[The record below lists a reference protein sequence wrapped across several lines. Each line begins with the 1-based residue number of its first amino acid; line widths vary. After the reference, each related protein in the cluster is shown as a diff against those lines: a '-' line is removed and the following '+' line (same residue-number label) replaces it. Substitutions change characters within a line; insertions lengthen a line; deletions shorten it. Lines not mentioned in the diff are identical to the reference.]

1 MWSVLEVMAANF
13 IERWHSFMT
22 NAAAVHAV
30 ILTKNRLG
38 FSLLFLLEVDD
49 ILYQHAVPE
58 WAKACFRMAAA
69 RMALEQY
76 EDAAVAA
83 FEGLKI
89 DDENAA
95 LKKIM
100 KQAVA
105 KGREAAG
112 K

>member
-1 MWSVLEVMAANF
+1 
-13 IERWHSFMT
+13 
-22 NAAAVHAV
+22 
-30 ILTKNRLG
+30 
-38 FSLLFLLEVDD
+38 
-49 ILYQHAVPE
+49 
-58 WAKACFRMAAA
+58 MAAA

-89 DDENAA
+89 DDENSA

-105 KGREAAG
+105 KGREQEKG
-112 K
+112 KVKF